1 MFNLIAKAVQSL
13 FRPQPQRQS
22 SPPPQQ
28 SRQSAPVMQSRQ
40 PVQQSRAP
48 VQQSR
53 QTAAPRVVN
62 QSFVPNMSTNA
73 GPGRAV
79 AGGTLVQQGGQNVFI
94 PTGTPIRA
102 QTYSVGSPSPQP
114 RSSGGGSSGG
124 YTSPVSYG
132 QQILSPE
139 EQAEQTLGQAYES
152 VYDTFF
158 SGVPSNDPFAFDEA
172 LATNK
177 ILGALAPYYAQTLQ
191 QFLRG
196 VRLRG
201 ARSEEDSK
209 KLLEELQSGTDLF
222 TGRSK
227 RLLDVAQQNAGEGYA
242 QSGLYESGQRRRSQG
257 LLAVEKGQE
266 VNNFLQGQERKKL
279 NTQES
284 LRRTL
289 EDLVLERA
297 QKERELASSQ
307 QADVNVS
314 LENARRTGSV
324 EKALSL
330 IEQTGPAPGESYTD
344 FLNRRTGTFSQFL

>member
-1 MFNLIAKAVQSL
+1 MFNNIIRSVQNL
-13 FRPQPQRQS
+13 FRPAPQQS
-22 SPPPQQ
+22 RAPSPPPQQ
-28 SRQSAPVMQSRQ
+28 SRAPVMQSRA

-53 QTAAPRVVN
+53 APVINQTF
-62 QSFVPNMSTNA
+62 QPNMSTPA

-79 AGGTLVQQGGQNVFI
+79 TGGTVVQQGGKQVFI
-94 PTGTPIRA
+94 PTGTPIRP
-102 QTYSVGSPSPQP
+102 QSYSVSSPQP
-114 RSSGGGSSGG
+114 SRPSSGGGGG
-124 YTSPVSYG
+124 NISYG

-139 EQAEQTLGQAYES
+139 EEVEQTLGQAYEQIYS
-152 VYDTFF
+152 DFF
-158 SGVPSNDPFAFDEA
+158 NGFPTNDPFAFDEA

-177 ILGALAPYYAQTLQ
+177 IIGALAPYYAQTLQ

-196 VRLRG
+196 IRLRG

-227 RLLDVAQQNAGEGYA
+227 RLLDVAQQNAAEGYA

-289 EDLVLERA
+289 EDLVLERS
-297 QKERELASSQ
+297 QKERELAGAQ
-307 QADVNVS
+307 QSDVNVA
-314 LENARRTGSV
+314 LENARRSGNIES
-324 EKALSL
+324 ALNL
-330 IEQTGPAPGESYTD
+330 IEQTGPAPGENYTD